1 MFDLSKF
8 LCKAGGRIGAVLTQK
23 NTELLV
29 GLGIGGFTASIV
41 TAIRATKRA
50 QIKIESAR
58 EERVTNH
65 FNEETGHWET
75 SVVNDLTK
83 LEEFKI
89 AAPCYIPTTILAAA
103 SATVIVVGTRNA
115 LAGKAAIATAFSAL
129 SEEYRDYRR
138 SVEETVTAEKKK
150 QIDDKV
156 NKKIIERAESVG
168 AIDSVITTPGDVVVY
183 ERLTGRTF
191 SSNQD
196 KLIKITNELNRRMR
210 TENYIS
216 LNDFYDEVGLSQT
229 AIGYEMGW
237 NIDRGYIDPRFGA
250 TLDSKGRPCMTLD
263 FDIPPQADYQNW

>member
-1 MFDLSKF
+1 MFDLSKC

-50 QIKIESAR
+50 QIKLDSAR
-58 EERVTNH
+58 EDRVTNH

-83 LEEFKI
+83 FEEFKI
-89 AAPCYIPTTILAAA
+89 TAPCYIPTTILAAA

-138 SVEETVTAEKKK
+138 SVEETVTTEKKK

-156 NKKIIERAESVG
+156 NKKIIERAESAG
-168 AIDSVITTPGDVVVY
+168 AIDNVITAPGDVIVY

-216 LNDFYDEVGLSQT
+216 LNDFYDEIGLTTT

-237 NIDRGYIDPRFGA
+237 NIDHGYIDPRFGA